1 MRNDVRQG
9 SRRTALDA
17 ALGFLTR
24 RSHGRAELA
33 AKLRRRGFSLDEV
46 EAALARVVEL
56 GYVDDRDT
64 ARRAARSL
72 LERRK
77 GLRAVEAWL
86 RGRGFESDT
95 IREIVADEGL
105 REAEVEACRQALERL
120 DDDEDRLRLAAR
132 LRGRG
137 FRDETVEKVV
147 WDRCP
152 SRS

>member
-1 MRNDVRQG
+1 MRTDVREG

-17 ALGFLTR
+17 ALGFLAR
-24 RSHGRAELA
+24 RSHGRSELA
-33 AKLRRRGFSLDEV
+33 AKLRRRGYGPDEV

-86 RGRGFESDT
+86 RGRGFE
-95 IREIVADEGL
+95 ADAIHEVVTDDEL
-105 REAEVEACRQALERL
+105 REAEIEACRRALERL

-132 LRGRG
+132 LRSRG

>member
-1 MRNDVRQG
+1 MGNDVRQG

-17 ALGFLTR
+17 ALGFLAR
-24 RSHGRAELA
+24 RTHGRAELA
-33 AKLRRRGFSLDEV
+33 AKLRRRGFPPEEV

-64 ARRAARSL
+64 AGRAARSL

-86 RGRGFESDT
+86 LGRGFESST
-95 IREIVADEGL
+95 IREVVADEEL
-105 REAEVEACRQALERL
+105 REAEVEACRRAAERL
-120 DDDEDRLRLAAR
+120 GDDGDRLRLAAR
-132 LRGRG
+132 LRSRG